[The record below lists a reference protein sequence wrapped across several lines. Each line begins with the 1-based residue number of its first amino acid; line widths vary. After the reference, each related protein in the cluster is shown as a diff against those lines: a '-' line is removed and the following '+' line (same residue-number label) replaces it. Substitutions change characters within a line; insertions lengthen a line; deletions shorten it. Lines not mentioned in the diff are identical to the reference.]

1 LSEDNVKRAR
11 TESLFRDVN
20 ERIAESA
27 QRFEADTT
35 QFVCECADPDCTHRL
50 EVTLEEYEDVRG
62 DGATFMLEPGHEHDD
77 IERIVERRG
86 RFHIVEKVQTTVRAT
101 VRRLNPRPDAA

>member
-1 LSEDNVKRAR
+1 VKRAR
-11 TESLFRDVN
+11 TESLLRDGN